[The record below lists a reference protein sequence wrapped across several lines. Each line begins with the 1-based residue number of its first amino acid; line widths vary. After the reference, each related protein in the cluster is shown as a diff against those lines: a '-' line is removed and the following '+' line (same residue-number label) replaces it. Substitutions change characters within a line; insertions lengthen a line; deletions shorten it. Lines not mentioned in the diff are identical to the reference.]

1 MELTLF
7 GLNLTQDPYKMVLFN
22 VLSSIILGTSLF
34 TYKFVYPKRNINLL
48 VLLITISILP
58 ILSIFRSGSYESG
71 DLSLHSMESIYFYKV
86 LGQGDLF
93 PKWGGEMNAT
103 YGYPSFLFTY
113 PLPFYIITIFHFFGN
128 SFINSTKI
136 LLAASYIYS
145 GIFIYI
151 WLKKEL
157 GTKSAFIG
165 GLFYLFAPYHLVDLH
180 FRADIGEVLAFVF
193 IPLSLLAA
201 HSFIETKKVRWF
213 ILEIISFSALILSHP
228 AISIIGVPV
237 LISYIALIIFKKDKK
252 IKLFYFQI
260 LAVSAA
266 VFLTAFYWLP
276 VIYQLRFTHQSLFS
290 ENLSFVKINELF
302 YSPWKFGLLFQGPK
316 GELAFLLG
324 YAHLIIIIL
333 GFFLLF
339 TKKIE
344 GFKKYL
350 LLFSLLYVF
359 LFCFMMLEIS
369 KPLWEI
375 TPFINNFQ
383 FTYRLLGITMLSM
396 AIIAAITT
404 TYIKS
409 TKFIYLISFLVIFT
423 TILNW
428 GNRKSVPEINDHIL
442 EQQVPFTATNGSA
455 IYQAITIWS
464 DPNRPFA
471 SSIPKEHIEILM
483 GEGEIKA
490 LERKNT
496 YHSYI
501 INAYSELIVKENT
514 LYFPGW
520 KVYING
526 KSKDIDILHSSSP
539 SGIISFTVPKGMHK
553 LEVMF
558 LDTYIEILGKI
569 ISISMLFLIL
579 IITTFNNFRKVLFK

>member
-1 MELTLF
+1 MF
-7 GLNLTQDPYKMVLFN
+7 GFNLAQDPYKMVLFN
-22 VLSSIILGTSLF
+22 VLSSIILGSAIF
-34 TYKFVYPKRNINLL
+34 IYKYVYPKRNINLL
-48 VLLITISILP
+48 ILLIVISILP
-58 ILSIFRSGSYESG
+58 VLSNFRPGTYESG
-71 DLSLHSMESIYFYKV
+71 DLSLHSMEAIYFYKI

-93 PKWGGEMNAT
+93 PKWAGEMNAT

-113 PLPFYIITIFHFFGN
+113 PLPFYFITIFHFFGN
-128 SFINSTKI
+128 SFIASTKLI
-136 LLAASYIYS
+136 LALSYITS

-151 WLKKEL
+151 WLTKEL
-157 GTKSAFIG
+157 GTRSAFIG
-165 GLFYLFAPYHLVDLH
+165 GLFYLFAPYHLVDMH

-201 HSFIETKKVRWF
+201 NSFIETRKVRWF

-252 IKLFYFQI
+252 IKLFYSQI
-260 LAVSAA
+260 VAVSAA

-276 VIYQLRFTHQSLFS
+276 VIYNLRFTHQSLFS
-290 ENLSFVKINELF
+290 KNLTFVEINELF

-324 YAHLIIIIL
+324 YAHLIVITLAI
-333 GFFLLF
+333 FLLI
-339 TKKIE
+339 TKRIE
-344 GFKKYL
+344 GFKKNL
-350 LLFSLLYVF
+350 LLLSLFLTILFS
-359 LFCFMMLEIS
+359 FMMLEIS

-375 TPFINNFQ
+375 TPLINNFQ

-404 TYIKS
+404 TYINS

-428 GNRKSVPEINDHIL
+428 GNRKSVPEVTDYIL
-442 EQQVPFTATNGSA
+442 EQQLPNTATNGSA

-471 SSIPKEHIEILM
+471 SSIPKKNIEILK
-483 GEGEIKA
+483 GNGEIIA

-526 KSKDIDILHSSSP
+526 KSKNIDILHSSSP

-553 LEVMF
+553 VEVMF
-558 LDTYIEILGKI
+558 LDTYAETLGKI
-569 ISISMLFLIL
+569 ISISIL
-579 IITTFNNFRKVLFK
+579 LLTIIVTTVNNFWKFLYK